1 MTGAVSRAEADG
13 KMMKGQGTH
22 PLAHARV
29 FERMSWTDERIEK
42 LTKMW
47 EGGATASQIAE
58 ELGGVSRNAV
68 IGKAHRLGLKA
79 RPSPVKANDKSEPA
93 AAAAPKPAKPAAPAA
108 PPVAEARPATPK
120 PAPAPAPV
128 EARPAPAPTPRPAPA
143 APVAS
148 PPAAASAA
156 PTGEPAPAPT
166 PRVVSVG
173 PGGFLRQGPGDQQA
187 PIPPAPPRRLV
198 PARPSPEI
206 ADKTSLLDLNDRICR
221 WPMGHPGEPDFHFC
235 GEKVNPGFPYCVEH
249 CGRAYQAQLPRGHR
263 RPPPPMPFG
272 GPRVR

>member
-1 MTGAVSRAEADG
+1 
-13 KMMKGQGTH
+13 
-22 PLAHARV
+22 
-29 FERMSWTDERIEK
+29 MSWTDERIEK

-47 EGGATASQIAE
+47 EGGATASQIAD

-79 RPSPVKANDKSEPA
+79 RPSPVKPNDKADAP
-93 AAAAPKPAKPAAPAA
+93 AAAPKAA
-108 PPVAEARPATPK
+108 K
-120 PAPAPAPV
+120 PAPAPEP
-128 EARPAPAPTPRPAPA
+128 RPAPAPKAAAPVAAAPVAPPPPPAPRPAPQAPA
-143 APVAS
+143 APAVAATNDA
-148 PPAAASAA
+148 PAA
-156 PTGEPAPAPT
+156 PQ
-166 PRVVSVG
+166 PRIVSVG

-235 GEKVNPGFPYCVEH
+235 GEKVNPGFPYCVDH

>member
-1 MTGAVSRAEADG
+1 
-13 KMMKGQGTH
+13 
-22 PLAHARV
+22 
-29 FERMSWTDERIEK
+29 MSWTDERIEK

-79 RPSPVKANDKSEPA
+79 RPSPVKASDADSAPKATAKSTKSEAAPKAAKPAPEPAPRPA
-93 AAAAPKPAKPAAPAA
+93 AAAPAATPRPAA
-108 PPVAEARPATPK
+108 VA
-120 PAPAPAPV
+120 APAPAQ
-128 EARPAPAPTPRPAPA
+128 AQGD
-143 APVAS
+143 APVA
-148 PPAAASAA
+148 PPQ
-156 PTGEPAPAPT
+156 
-166 PRVVSVG
+166 PRIVSVG

-198 PARPSPEI
+198 PAKPSPEI

-221 WPMGHPGEPDFHFC
+221 WPMGHPGEADFHFC
-235 GEKVNPGFPYCVEH
+235 GEKVNPGFPYCVDH
-249 CGRAYQAQLPRGHR
+249 CGRAFQAQLPRGHR

>member
-1 MTGAVSRAEADG
+1 
-13 KMMKGQGTH
+13 
-22 PLAHARV
+22 
-29 FERMSWTDERIEK
+29 MSWTDERIEK

-79 RPSPVKANDKSEPA
+79 RPSPVKANE
-93 AAAAPKPAKPAAPAA
+93 KP
-108 PPVAEARPATPK
+108 EG
-120 PAPAPAPV
+120 PAPAPARPPKA
-128 EARPAPAPTPRPAPA
+128 EASEATPRAPAPPPRPAPPRPAPAPQATAPVTPAPA
-143 APVAS
+143 A
-148 PPAAASAA
+148 AA
-156 PTGEPAPAPT
+156 PGDAPLAPPPPQ
-166 PRVVSVG
+166 PRIVSVG

-198 PARPSPEI
+198 PAKPSPEI

-235 GEKVNPGFPYCVEH
+235 GVKVNPGFPYCVEH